1 MDYEQAEAM
10 AVTMKRYDPAILD
23 AINKTAQDQHGVVAL
38 RFTHGCTQMSIEILD
53 EPYEPNVRIY
63 PGEK

>member
-10 AVTMKRYDPAILD
+10 AKTMKRYDPEILD
-23 AINKTAQDQHGVVAL
+23 AINKTAAAEHGVVAL
-38 RFTHGCTQMSIEILD
+38 RFTAGGTALTIEILD